1 MVRFIIA
8 AVVTGILFGAMD
20 GFINGNALAAKLM
33 ECYKPIAK
41 STINIPAGILI
52 DLLYGFA
59 ITAVFIA
66 VKPVLPS
73 ESMIIKGLVFG
84 AGIWFF
90 RVLMNV
96 VSSWM
101 MFNIP
106 LKTLVYLLFAGL
118 AEMLVLGILNGLI
131 IKK

>member
-20 GFINGNALAAKLM
+20 GFINGNALAARLM

-41 STINIPAGILI
+41 TTINIPAGILI
-52 DLLYGFA
+52 DLLYGFV
-59 ITAVFIA
+59 ITTVFIII
-66 VKPVLPS
+66 KPVLPT

>member
-20 GFINGNALAAKLM
+20 GFINGNALAARLM

-41 STINIPAGILI
+41 TTINIPAGIII
-52 DLLYGFA
+52 DLLYGFV

-73 ESMIIKGLVFG
+73 ESMIIKGLVYG

-118 AEMLVLGILNGLI
+118 AEMLVLGLLNGLI